1 METPTIPAT
10 SRKVERSVVRR
21 RGFRRLHDPHDPLP
35 ALGAGSFEHEIT
47 VLFGASEIDHLRRPS
62 AFATEDV
69 FWDSLARPCR
79 NRIPQ
84 QLSLGGEDAF
94 AHGFQFIP
102 RAGGA
107 VDPIDSFRTA

>member
-1 METPTIPAT
+1 M
-10 SRKVERSVVRR
+10 ERSVVRR
-21 RGFRRLHDPHDPLP
+21 RGFGCLHEPHHALP
-35 ALGAGSFEHEIT
+35 ALGAGSFEHEIA

-69 FWDSLARPCR
+69 FWDSLAGRCR
-79 NRIPQ
+79 NRKPDQ
-84 QLSLGGEDAF
+84 FGLRGEDSF

-102 RAGGA
+102 RVSGV